1 MERLLTPEEA
11 AALLR
16 ISVYTVKKYA
26 RKGTVPAIK
35 VGGVW
40 RFPESA
46 LVSAS
51 PPICPASIRHGAFVV
66 RDAASASGGLVEQYG
81 AGSPNPANQ
90 PAYTLYERRIAA
102 SRALDAIRERSKPC
116 SVEELIR
123 EAKEGQRFRG
133 DE

>member
-1 MERLLTPEEA
+1 MESLLTPEEA

-26 RKGTVPAIK
+26 RKGTVRPSKSAVSGASR
-35 VGGVW
+35 VGTGL
-40 RFPESA
+40 SIA
-46 LVSAS
+46 
-51 PPICPASIRHGAFVV
+51 PICPASIRHGAFVV
-66 RDAASASGGLVEQYG
+66 RDADSASGGLVEQYG

-102 SRALDAIRERSKPC
+102 SRVLDAIRERSKPC